1 MKIEIE
7 LPIKSYT
14 DQLCDH
20 MVRNGMWCVFYLPV
34 PRNKDRNWEIIL
46 DHCWFISNYTKR
58 HVKTLWKVLKA
69 DQDVVQKLKWSG
81 VYLMST
87 LSNYFLQKLL
97 TVVMLTATVLDLYVS
112 TMTIFMSYNY
122 NDLEETL
129 THMKNLKL
137 NISQGRMLNM
147 SVLISC
153 YIRSRT

>member
-1 MKIEIE
+1 
-7 LPIKSYT
+7 
-14 DQLCDH
+14 
-20 MVRNGMWCVFYLPV
+20 
-34 PRNKDRNWEIIL
+34 
-46 DHCWFISNYTKR
+46 
-58 HVKTLWKVLKA
+58 
-69 DQDVVQKLKWSG
+69 
-81 VYLMST
+81 MST

-147 SVLISC
+147 PVLISC